1 MRKGDVAAALLIVVV
16 WGVNFVAIDLG
27 LTRLPP
33 LLFVAVRFLLV
44 AFPAVLLVP
53 RPQVGWR
60 TVVALGMLMC
70 VGQFGFLFVG
80 MSEGMNAGLSSVIMQ
95 TQALFTVVFAAFFL
109 RERPRGGQLLGLG
122 VAAAGLG
129 LISADREGAPLHAL
143 LFLVAGSACWGA
155 ANVVTR
161 AARPTRP
168 FSLLVYSAMVA
179 PLPLLA
185 LSLAFEGAGRDLRA
199 LRSIDVTVVW
209 SMGYVV
215 VLATF
220 GGFGGWYALLRRY
233 ESTVVAPFAVLVPV
247 SGLTAAWIILGER
260 PSPMQAA
267 GSVIAML
274 GVALVVRA
282 TSRAVPPGVPLDGQ
296 RRTWSTIDVCRR
308 GNAAIPVAPTSP
320 AVAVAAAMCTA
331 TPTVT
336 PGWGRPGPS
345 PSRRRSLRLP
355 GPRQVTPGEGAAL
368 AQPALEQPQ

>member
-1 MRKGDVAAALLIVVV
+1 MKKADVAVALMIVVV

-33 LLFVAVRFLLV
+33 LLFVGVRFLLV
-44 AFPAVLLVP
+44 GFPAVLLVP
-53 RPQVGWR
+53 RPRVGWR

-80 MSEGMNAGLSSVIMQ
+80 MSEGMSAGLSSVIMQ
-95 TQALFTVVFAAFFL
+95 AQAVFTVFFAAAFL
-109 RERPRGGQLLGLG
+109 RERPGYRQVLGLV

-129 LISADREGAPLHAL
+129 LIGADRDGAPLRAL
-143 LFLVAGSACWGA
+143 LFLLAGSACWGA

-161 AARPTRP
+161 AARPARP
-168 FSLLVYSAMVA
+168 FSLLVYSALVA
-179 PLPLLA
+179 PVPLLA
-185 LSLAFEGAGRDLRA
+185 LSLVFEGGSRDLEA
-199 LRSIDVTVVW
+199 LRSIDATVVW

-220 GGFGGWYALLRRY
+220 GGFGAWYALLRRY

-260 PSPMQAA
+260 PTPMQAI

-282 TSRAVPPGVPLDGQ
+282 SSRASRDVVAGAKPGRQPVSTPDNPPG
-296 RRTWSTIDVCRR
+296 R
-308 GNAAIPVAPTSP
+308 GGAGGCPSGSAAIRAAPTSP
-320 AVAVAAAMCTA
+320 AAAAAAATCTA
-331 TPTVT
+331 TPTVA
-336 PGWGRPGPS
+336 P
-345 PSRRRSLRLP
+345 
-355 GPRQVTPGEGAAL
+355 VH
-368 AQPALEQPQ
+368 